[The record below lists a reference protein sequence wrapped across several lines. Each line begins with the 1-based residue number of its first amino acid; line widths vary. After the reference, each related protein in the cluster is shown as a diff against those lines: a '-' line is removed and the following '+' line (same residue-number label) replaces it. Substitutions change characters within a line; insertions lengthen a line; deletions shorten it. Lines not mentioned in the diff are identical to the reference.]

1 MLGFRPNSANA
12 QALEV
17 IVIDEATTSQLI
29 EIIQAMD
36 LLNQRA
42 IQIYNEEIGKSIKG
56 TKLVET
62 IQYQGNASKVADT
75 VPEYVEKLR
84 QKLITPN

>member
-42 IQIYNEEIGKSIKG
+42 I
-56 TKLVET
+56 
-62 IQYQGNASKVADT
+62 
-75 VPEYVEKLR
+75 
-84 QKLITPN
+84 